1 MNTQCNNT
9 GRNRSA
15 AQQLLFALALV
26 VSLTACKKDGATTVA
41 AEPARATAPAPAEA
55 PPAITIARVDLGT
68 AVGADMKVA
77 VPAALFKAD
86 DTIYAAVSTN
96 GSAPG
101 ATLKATWSYE
111 GSSVVYQQ
119 TQLLKNLTGP
129 TAIDFSLPNSGGYKI
144 GVYKIEVSIDGKP
157 AAVTEFVVTK

>member
-1 MNTQCNNT
+1 MNTSCNHT
-9 GRNRSA
+9 GRNLPA
-15 AQQLLFALALV
+15 AQQLLFALALGA
-26 VSLTACKKDGATTVA
+26 SLTACKKDEPTTVA
-41 AEPARATAPAPAEA
+41 AVPARATAPAPVEA

-68 AVGADMKVA
+68 MVGADRKVA

-101 ATLKATWSYE
+101 ATLKATWNYE
-111 GSSVVYQQ
+111 DGSVVYQQ

-129 TAIDFSLPNSGGYKI
+129 TVIDFSLPKSDGYKT